1 MWATP
6 LHHKPIVYGST
17 AANLLFFAAVVAHVL
32 PAIVAPVAAIAALAS
47 RKGGALHVRAG
58 QLFVWSMAAVA
69 ITGIGIDLARLC
81 FHVAENHTKYA
92 GYSMPSS
99 YPARIGFLYA
109 GLCVLYLLRE
119 WPVPASSATSTRRA
133 RRPARGCRPRCWR
146 WASASRS

>member
-17 AANLLFFAAVVAHVL
+17 
-32 PAIVAPVAAIAALAS
+32 
-47 RKGGALHVRAG
+47 
-58 QLFVWSMAAVA
+58 AAVA

-99 YPARIGFLYA
+99 YRARIAFLYA
-109 GLCVLYLLRE
+109 GVCVLYLLRE
-119 WPVPASSATSTRRA
+119 AVGPRVFGEEHATRA
-133 RRPARGCRPRCWR
+133 GCYPGEVAGTIGAWAPPPLRCSCAWT
-146 WASASRS
+146 